1 VCVSLEWWWTYLLPP
16 LRKRLWSPRAK
27 QTAARTFKC
36 LASEKKR
43 GFLCLQGPFGKERM
57 TDTTSKISD
66 AITKGAARAP
76 ARAMLRAAGFGDK
89 ELAQPMVA
97 VVNTWS
103 TVTPCNMHL
112 ADLAAPV
119 REGVRAGGA
128 TPIDFNTIVVSDG
141 ITMGGEGMRAS
152 LISREVIAD
161 SIELAVCGHSL
172 DAAIILVG
180 CDKTL
185 PAAAMALARM
195 DIPGVIF
202 YGGTI
207 MPGNCKGK
215 DLSIQD
221 VFEAVGAHAKGDMSD
236 AELDEIER
244 TACPG
249 AGACG
254 GQFTANTMAMVL
266 AFLGLA
272 PMGAGD
278 FPAIHPEKAKEGG
291 RCGRLAARLAREGV
305 TARRFITE
313 TSLRNAATAVVASGG
328 STNAVLHLPAIA
340 AEAGISFSI
349 DLFDE
354 LSRNTPVITDLKPGG
369 RFLAKDLFAAGGSRL
384 FGARLKAGD
393 MLEDAPTV
401 SGKTLFEE
409 LASAQETTGQEVV
422 YTVDA
427 PVKKTGG
434 LRILYGDIAP
444 EGAVLK
450 TAGYSDG
457 SFEGAARVFNSEEAA
472 FEAVSK
478 REIEAGDVVVIRYE
492 GPRGGP
498 GMREMLAVTA
508 AVAGQGLAGKVA
520 LITDGRFS
528 GASHGFVI
536 GHVAPEAAVGGPI
549 AFLQDGDKIRID
561 AAARRIDAD
570 VDWDERRAT
579 IKIKPLNRKGGV
591 FDKYAA
597 LVSSASKGAV
607 TLQYQND

>member
-1 VCVSLEWWWTYLLPP
+1 
-16 LRKRLWSPRAK
+16 
-27 QTAARTFKC
+27 
-36 LASEKKR
+36 
-43 GFLCLQGPFGKERM
+43 M
-57 TDTTSKISD
+57 TDRKAKRSD
-66 AITKGAARAP
+66 AITKGPAKAP
-76 ARAMLRAAGFGDK
+76 ARAMLRAAGLDDDDF
-89 ELAQPMVA
+89 AQPLVA

-112 ADLAAPV
+112 ADLAEPV
-119 REGVRAGGA
+119 RIGVRAGGA

-161 SIELAVCGHSL
+161 SIEIAVRGHSL

-207 MPGNCKGK
+207 MPGNCRGK

-236 AELDEIER
+236 AELEEVER

-254 GQFTANTMAMVL
+254 GQFTANTMAMAL

-278 FPAIHPEKAKEGG
+278 IPAIHPDKNKQGE
-291 RCGRLAARLAREGV
+291 RCGRIVARLAKDGP
-305 TARRFITE
+305 TARSFVTE
-313 TSLRNAATAVVASGG
+313 ASLRNAATAVVASGG

-340 AEAGISFSI
+340 AEAGVPFSI

-354 LSRNTPVITDLKPGG
+354 LSRETPVITDLKPGG
-369 RFLAKDLFAAGGSRL
+369 QFLAKDLYAAGGARL
-384 FGARLKAGD
+384 FGARLQKGGK
-393 MLEDAPTV
+393 LEDTPTV
-401 SGKTLFEE
+401 TGKSLFEE
-409 LASAQETTGQEVV
+409 LASAEETDGQEVV
-422 YTVDA
+422 HSVDA
-427 PVKKTGG
+427 PFKKTGG
-434 LRILYGDIAP
+434 LRILYGDVAP
-444 EGAVLK
+444 DGAVLK
-450 TAGYSDG
+450 TAGYDDG
-457 SFEGAARVFNSEEAA
+457 SFEGRARVFDSEEAA
-472 FEAVSK
+472 FKAVSDRDIK
-478 REIEAGDVVVIRYE
+478 AGDVVVIRHE
-492 GPRGGP
+492 GPKGGP

-508 AVAGQGLAGKVA
+508 AVAGQGLAGDVA

-536 GHVAPEAAVGGPI
+536 GHVSPEAAVGGPI
-549 AFLQDGDKIRID
+549 GLIKDGDVIRID
-561 AAARRIDAD
+561 AEARRIDAD
-570 VDWDERRAT
+570 IDWDARRAAY
-579 IKIKPLNRKGGV
+579 KPKPRNRMGGA

-607 TLQYQND
+607 TTQHSND